1 MMITALEPLTKSKMK
16 VYIDEEFAF
25 VLTTTELEALELKEN
40 SLVSETLYMHI
51 TTELLLKKAKL
62 KAMNLLKV
70 RDYTEEELRNKLKAD
85 FYPPLLIDEA
95 VAYVKSYNYI
105 NDRRYIENFCRLN
118 AETMSRQMLIFKLR
132 QKGLSND
139 LISEYTRGLFVDE
152 QTQIIALVRSR
163 CKPDDLKDSK
173 KRQKILNFL
182 LRKGYSYG
190 EIRSALKDLDS

>member
-1 MMITALEPLTKSKMK
+1 MIITALEPITKSKIK

-25 VLTTTELEALELKEN
+25 VLTKTEIAALEIQEGALM
-40 SLVSETLYMHI
+40 SDTLYMHI
-51 TTELLLKKAKL
+51 TKELLLKKAKL
-62 KAMNLLKV
+62 KALNLLKV

-132 QKGLSND
+132 QKGISND
-139 LISEYTRGLFVDE
+139 LISEYTRELFVDE
-152 QTQIIALVRSR
+152 QAQIIALVRSR
-163 CKPDDLKDSK
+163 CKSDDLNDSK

-190 EIRSALKDLDS
+190 EIKSALKDLDS